1 MAVLE
6 EIRMNDNAS
15 LMQNPSQIM
24 KFENGDP
31 IENPWVG
38 GSPAV
43 EEIEVSAYSPRW
55 PAIFETA
62 KAAIIAALPVP
73 VFGIAHIGSTAVP
86 DLAAKPVID
95 IDLIVADPD
104 DEDSYTPALTALGY
118 VLTVRE
124 RSWYQHRML
133 RHAAP
138 RINLHIFGR
147 NCPEHLRHL
156 LFRDWLRK
164 HPEDRDCY
172 SRAKRD
178 AKIGVLNVQDYNQRK
193 QAVIMDIY
201 RKIFEGRGWNAAK

>member
-1 MAVLE
+1 
-6 EIRMNDNAS
+6 MNDDAS
-15 LMQNPSQIM
+15 LRENVSQIM
-24 KFENGDP
+24 TFENGDP
-31 IENPWVG
+31 GENPWVR
-38 GSPAV
+38 GSPGA
-43 EEIEVSAYSPRW
+43 EEIEVSTYSPTW
-55 PAIFETA
+55 AGIFDSA
-62 KAAIIAALPVP
+62 KAAIIAASVP
-73 VFGIAHIGSTAVP
+73 AFTIEHIGSTAVP

-164 HPEDRDCY
+164 HPEDRDYY

-178 AKIGVLNVQDYNQRK
+178 AKIGALNVQDYNQRK
-193 QAVIMDIY
+193 QAVILDIY
-201 RKIFEGRGWNAAK
+201 RKIFESRGWHAAD